1 MLFRSE
7 FLIIH
12 DWKRPWR
19 ITGNSSVYRFRL
31 GAHPDVLERFRQT
44 QEVVR
49 ARLRNEQAD
58 VAAALRAL
66 ENWAATQ
73 NARWL
78 GLQVVAT
85 NAPAI
90 ALYERLGYVSHATNR
105 FWVKS

>member
-1 MLFRSE
+1 MAVATRSADE
-7 FLIIH
+7 QQRAL
-12 DWKRPWR
+12 
-19 ITGNSSVYRFRL
+19 SM
-31 GAHPDVLERFRQT
+31 GAEWAGGYDDPPPFPLDAAVTFAPAGDV
-44 QEVVR
+44 VV
-49 ARLRNEQAD
+49 
-58 VAAALRAL
+58 AALRAL